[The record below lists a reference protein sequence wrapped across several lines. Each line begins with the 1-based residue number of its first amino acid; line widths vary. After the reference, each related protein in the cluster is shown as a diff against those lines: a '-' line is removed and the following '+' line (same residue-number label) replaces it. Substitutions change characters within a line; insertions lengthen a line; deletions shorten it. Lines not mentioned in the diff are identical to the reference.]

1 MRRAH
6 LCRTGQKDGTDGR
19 AACCFYAKW
28 GKGARLNRQAPLV
41 ISWGGAKRPEGKAPA
56 RTGGRPCHSLR
67 MAQRAGGKSARPN
80 GRAPLVISWGGA
92 KRLENKAPARTAG
105 TLLFLRGRHK
115 GPEGKASARTAGTL
129 LFLRGRHKG
138 PESKAPARTGRRPCH
153 SLRMAQRTGGQ
164 GVRLNRQAPCY
175 FLGRRKGPESKAP
188 A

>member
-1 MRRAH
+1 MLWVRRAH

-115 GPEGKASARTAGTL
+115 GPE
-129 LFLRGRHKG
+129 
-138 PESKAPARTGRRPCH
+138 SKAPARTGRRPCH